1 MQDFLH
7 WLGQLDVAG
16 IPSRDLLLA
25 LAAAGLSYVLLRGVV
40 GFAAGRL
47 RALSR
52 RTANRADDV
61 LVEVLAGTSRWLLG
75 LTAMLIGLGML
86 DLGAR
91 WSERVGYLWFVALA
105 LQLGLWFTRG
115 VGVAV
120 QRYEARRHPE
130 GNGRLSASA
139 GLLSWFL
146 RTMGWAVILL
156 AVLSN
161 LGVDITAFVASLGVG
176 GIAIALAV
184 QNILG
189 DLFASLAI
197 AVDKPFEVGDFI
209 VTGSGQGTVEYVG
222 LKTTHIRSLSGEQIV
237 VGNTDLLKQPV
248 RNFRRMEE
256 RRISFRFGI
265 TYDTPPDRVE
275 AVPEL
280 VRSAIA
286 ADDLLRFGR
295 VHFAAFGESSL
306 DFEVVYF
313 VLSPSYDVYMDAQ
326 HRLNLQMLR
335 AFAGRGIQF
344 AFPTRTLVFT
354 DSGSAATPQAEG
366 RGGQPARAGA
376 RHANALQ

>member
-1 MQDFLH
+1 MRDFIQ
-7 WLGQLDVAG
+7 WLGQYDVAG
-16 IPSRDLLLA
+16 ISSFDLLLA
-25 LAAAGLSYVLLRGVV
+25 TGSAILSYLLLRLVL

-47 RALSR
+47 RALSH
-52 RTANRADDV
+52 RTANTVDDV
-61 LVEVLAGTSRWLLG
+61 LVEVLAGTSRWLLVV
-75 LTAMLIGLGML
+75 TALLVGVGML
-86 DLGAR
+86 DLGPR
-91 WSERVGYLWFVALA
+91 WSDRVGHLWFVALA
-105 LQLGLWFTRG
+105 IQLGLWFTRG

-120 QRYEARRHPE
+120 HRYEARHHPTE
-130 GNGRLSASA
+130 RGRLSASA
-139 GLLSWFL
+139 ALLSWFL
-146 RTMGWAVILL
+146 RTVGWAVILL

-256 RRISFRFGI
+256 RRIAFRFGI

-275 AVPEL
+275 AVPDL
-280 VRSAIA
+280 VRAAVA
-286 ADDLLRFGR
+286 ADPKLRLGR

-313 VLSPSYDVYMDAQ
+313 VLSASYDEYMDAQ
-326 HRLNLQMLR
+326 QRLNLQLLR
-335 AFAGRGIQF
+335 AFAQRDIQF
-344 AFPTRTLVFT
+344 AFPTRTLVFAEPAGAPAP
-354 DSGSAATPQAEG
+354 DRATPP
-366 RGGQPARAGA
+366 PARRDGP